1 MGTIIARQ
9 RSLSLPLIF
18 AGGVAL
24 TVALALALF
33 YLLMRPPMGEIG
45 AMAAFL
51 TITAVISVAAG
62 HGAYRL
68 GWIGRSPRIS
78 WALLGGYALSSV
90 LTFINV
96 WVTARLMFASQHD
109 LLLATVLLLFAGGIA
124 MSLGY
129 FVSNTL
135 TDNIVVLNQ
144 AAKQIACGKLDVRVP
159 VTGNNEVAE
168 LGRSFN
174 DMAAQLEEAA
184 RKQRELDTLR
194 RDLVAWIGHDLRTPL
209 TSIRVILEALADGVV
224 EEPAT
229 VQRYLQ
235 TTQHH
240 IRSLSALIDD
250 LFELAQL
257 DAGGIQLERH
267 PNSLSDLISDTL
279 ETFTALAA
287 QQEVSLEGSVAPGID
302 PVNMDVQKIGRVL
315 TNLVSNALRHTPAG
329 GAIQVRAVDQAEVV
343 RVEVYDT
350 GEGISAQDL
359 PHIFEQFYRGEKS
372 RSRDTGGS
380 GLGLAIARGIVEAHG
395 GRIGVDSAPGE
406 GTRFYFTLPARA
418 PSLARGATR
427 KALLTGAPK
436 DTHNDAQDP

>member
-1 MGTIIARQ
+1 MDRATIR
-9 RSLSLPLIF
+9 RRTLSLPLIF

-24 TVALALALF
+24 TVALALVIF
-33 YLLMRPPMGEIG
+33 YLMMRPATGELG

-51 TITAVISVAAG
+51 TITAVVSMAAG

-68 GWIGRSPRIS
+68 GWISRSPHVS
-78 WALLGGYALSSV
+78 WTLLGGYALSSV

-129 FVSNTL
+129 FVSTAL
-135 TDNIVVLNQ
+135 TDDIVTLNR
-144 AAKQIACGKLDVRVP
+144 AAKEIAQGNLGVRVP
-159 VTGNNEVAE
+159 VMGNNEMAE
-168 LGRSFN
+168 LARTFN
-174 DMAAQLEEAA
+174 EMAAQLEEAD
-184 RKQRELDTLR
+184 RKQRELDNLR

-224 EEPAT
+224 EDPDT

-240 IRSLSALIDD
+240 IRSLSVLIDD

-257 DAGGIQLERH
+257 DAGGMQLDRH

-279 ETFTALAA
+279 ETFSALAA
-287 QQEVSLEGSVAPGID
+287 RQGVSLEGSVEPGID
-302 PVNMDVQKIGRVL
+302 PAYMDVGKIGRVL
-315 TNLVSNALRHTPAG
+315 TNLVSNALRHTPSG
-329 GAIQVRAVDQAEVV
+329 GTVQVCASRQAEGVL
-343 RVEVYDT
+343 VEVCDT
-350 GEGISAQDL
+350 GEGINPEDL

-372 RSRDTGGS
+372 RSRASGGS
-380 GLGLAIARGIVEAHG
+380 GLGLAIAKGIVEAHG
-395 GRIGVDSAPGE
+395 GQIDVDSTSGE
-406 GTRFYFTLPARA
+406 GTRFLFTLPAHIA
-418 PSLARGATR
+418 SVP
-427 KALLTGAPK
+427 LTAQRSM
-436 DTHNDAQDP
+436 THRPRT